1 MSVQH
6 GHRRVPV
13 TVIWAVLAAASIAGF
28 ALAEGLAPARIAA
41 TLAVLIAA
49 AKINLIMVHYM
60 DLNWSHRPLRPLL
73 AVWLAVVTLIL
84 LGGYW
89 SA

>member
-1 MSVQH
+1 MSPQH
-6 GHRRVPV
+6 GHRRTSVA
-13 TVIWAVLAAASIAGF
+13 VIWAVLAVASIAGF

-41 TLAVLIAA
+41 TLAILIAA

-60 DLNWSHRPLRPLL
+60 DLTWSHTPLRPLL
-73 AVWLAVVTLIL
+73 AAWLAVVTLIL

>member
-1 MSVQH
+1 MSAAGPRH
-6 GHRRVPV
+6 AAPV
-13 TVIWAVLAAASIAGF
+13 AAIWAVLAFASIAGF

-41 TLAVLIAA
+41 TAAILLAAV
-49 AKINLIMVHYM
+49 KINLIMVHYM
-60 DLNWSHRPLRPLL
+60 DLTWSHTPLRPLL
-73 AVWLAVVTLIL
+73 AAWLAVVTLIL